1 MQIDTPVPSSLVK
14 IILRSVFGHES
25 VNCTNKQAA
34 GFVLIKSLSLTTTTT
49 ITIGKLATEMQPQFL
64 MTDASLA

>member
-1 MQIDTPVPSSLVK
+1 
-14 IILRSVFGHES
+14 VFGHES